1 VPALLAP
8 VYLEA
13 DMDHFAATPDAG
25 VVAQFFILCLP
36 VIYEM
41 PSP

>member
-1 VPALLAP
+1 MPASLTS

-13 DMDHFAATPDAG
+13 DVDHFAAAPDAG
-25 VVAQFFILCLP
+25 VVTQFFILCLP
-36 VIYEM
+36 AIYEM

>member
-1 VPALLAP
+1 VAALLAP

-13 DMDHFAATPDAG
+13 DVHHFAAAPDAG
-25 VVAQFFILCLP
+25 VVAQFFHLCLP
-36 VIYEM
+36 AIYEM